1 MASKRPVS
9 PSDALDGGFGV
20 LRDRPNWESQ
30 IATVAARFNREYR
43 GEEAELPEEVKAMPI
58 YQERLAGL
66 LQAKLASP
74 FWQLVK
80 PQKNQ
85 RCLDIGC
92 GVGFLIYAWRE
103 WEAIFYGQE
112 ISVVAR
118 DLLNARGPQ
127 LNSKLFKGVEL
138 APAHQL
144 GYEANQ
150 FDLVISTGVSCY
162 YPSAYWKEVL
172 AAVKRVLKPGGFF
185 VFDVVDAEMAPAEN
199 WAILETYLGAEVFLE
214 PMADWK
220 KVIQSEGGK
229 ITKTLEG
236 EIFQLVKVGFS

>member
-43 GEEAELPEEVKAMPI
+43 GEEVELPEEVKAMPI

-214 PMADWK
+214 PMAEWK

-236 EIFQLVKVGFS
+236 EIFQLLKVGFS